1 MANETNELVQPKVEV
16 TSTTETKQFAIPDE
30 VLQIPAMQ
38 ALFAGQPAA
47 VSASI
52 TEFAKR
58 PEGKL
63 IQQNKDGLLKA
74 GINLYRGLDGDTG
87 VVFNQAYLSGPELQA
102 ADKAGQLSQIAPPF
116 DTVNDQVA
124 KSGANN
130 PVLNAKSPSGFKTAP
145 VPEAP
150 QMASAVPPASAGVQT
165 QAQSARVKN
174 LTTQGPISGA
184 RPGAGRLLN
193 TVLKPVI

>member
-1 MANETNELVQPKVEV
+1 M
-16 TSTTETKQFAIPDE
+16 
-30 VLQIPAMQ
+30 LQIPAMQ

-52 TEFAKR
+52 TDFAKR

-63 IQQNKDGLLKA
+63 IQQNKDALMKA

-102 ADKAGQLSQIAPPF
+102 ADKAGQLTQVAPPF
-116 DTVNDQVA
+116 DTVNSEVA

-150 QMASAVPPASAGVQT
+150 QMSSAVPPASAGTQT
-165 QAQSARVKN
+165 AAQKARVQN
-174 LTTQGPISGA
+174 LQPSGPVSGPK
-184 RPGAGRLLN
+184 PGSGRLLN
-193 TVLKPVI
+193 AALTPVI